1 MADEKTLNQAKN
13 VYQTLCQA
21 LDHRNWKYRKEEDD
35 LVVVFDV
42 SGDDFP
48 MSFVIAVDAERQLI
62 RLQSKLPVTMSEDN
76 RLLGAAAACIAGYY
90 LVDGNFDYDISSG
103 TIHFRMT
110 ACFRESIIGEELFA
124 YLIDCAC
131 GTIDNYND
139 KFFML
144 NKGLI
149 DLKKFG
155 ED

>member
-1 MADEKTLNQAKN
+1 MADEKTVTQAIT
-13 VYQTLCQA
+13 VYQTLCRT
-21 LDHRNWKYRKEEDD
+21 LDKRNWKYNRDD
-35 LVVVFDV
+35 DNLCVTFDV

-48 MSFVIAVDAERQLI
+48 MSFVIGIDAERQII
-62 RLQSKLPVTMSEDN
+62 RLLSRLPLTMSEEN
-76 RLLGAAAACIAGYY
+76 RMLGAAAACIAGYY
-90 LVDGNFDYDISSG
+90 LVDGNFDYDVGSG

-131 GTIDNYND
+131 GTIDAYND

-149 DLKKFG
+149 DLQKFS